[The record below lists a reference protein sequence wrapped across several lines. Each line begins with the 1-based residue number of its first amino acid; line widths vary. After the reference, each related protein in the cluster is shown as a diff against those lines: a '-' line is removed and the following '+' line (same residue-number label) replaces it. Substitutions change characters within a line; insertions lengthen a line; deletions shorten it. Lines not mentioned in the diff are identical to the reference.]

1 MIIKI
6 VLHIKWGDKKIRME
20 RLQKKKDYNIKKLE
34 VIAES
39 LLDKNIKKIS
49 ENQKKMLYE
58 LYYEYIRDG
67 LDAKDAIEKAYK
79 IIRSFN

>member
-1 MIIKI
+1 
-6 VLHIKWGDKKIRME
+6 ME

-39 LLDKNIKKIS
+39 LLDKNIKKLS